1 MDAGRVS
8 VTRRSRRDDS
18 DRAAAADARQTR
30 HVSAGRGRASQGS
43 VSGKQGGTHSCG
55 SDLLSLLSR
64 LVSLLLLCSN
74 RPLQRPAVRQRERRE
89 AHKQTHEQQGDAYAG
104 TDHGGRG
111 TRGARRGG
119 LKWPAE
125 RRWQI
130 LIGEAD
136 EVAIPIRR
144 LHPVETETTML
155 VLALSPSVAA
165 KSSQR
170 PCKDASPFPTR
181 MHSGGV
187 VPLRSAVSCRCA
199 SFRSRACSSPFLPLH
214 LCCVLRAVC
223 ASAALGAAWG
233 SVATRCARSSRSQH
247 EERRPTP
254 TPDARATRHAETQRR
269 IAQRTARAEKRT
281 VTGDTAERAHSKANT
296 THWWSMTNENDIAD
310 AHRRRDTAK
319 RNSAVSAHS
328 VTRLCRTAA
337 AMSSSA
343 QLASPLL
350 DPSGAHGAD
359 KSGLA
364 VDGHGYH
371 AIVPV
376 STTAADGNDKF
387 GEYISRAKARANNT
401 LKVCCGLPH
410 RYTMLLCIMFLTFGS
425 YWCYDIPGS
434 IETQLI
440 LWFNNGSTDGSYT
453 KASNSLLYSI
463 YSWPNCILAFF
474 GGFLLD
480 KVTGVRRGAL
490 LFCGLVAL
498 GQLIFSLG
506 CQYKIFYLA
515 FFGRFVFGLGGESLT
530 VAQNTFTVR
539 WFDGKRLALAF
550 GLVVAFSRI
559 GTSVN
564 FVVSPK
570 LANSNDGVPLTVWF
584 GMGMCAL
591 SYIACMCASA
601 LDFWGEKKVEDQRQI
616 YMSTLSEEEA
626 VYVRRLDELAE
637 PVGDD
642 ISFKMITRIPGTAW
656 LLFLITAVF
665 YVVRNEAYTQ
675 SNCCSQLTRCSR
687 RSVLQPMFTKRPYN
701 VPLSVCVLTL
711 VAAGHS

>member
-1 MDAGRVS
+1 MAFLWVNVS
-8 VTRRSRRDDS
+8 PTSFPFV
-18 DRAAAADARQTR
+18 
-30 HVSAGRGRASQGS
+30 
-43 VSGKQGGTHSCG
+43 
-55 SDLLSLLSR
+55 
-64 LVSLLLLCSN
+64 
-74 RPLQRPAVRQRERRE
+74 
-89 AHKQTHEQQGDAYAG
+89 
-104 TDHGGRG
+104 
-111 TRGARRGG
+111 
-119 LKWPAE
+119 
-125 RRWQI
+125 
-130 LIGEAD
+130 
-136 EVAIPIRR
+136 
-144 LHPVETETTML
+144 
-155 VLALSPSVAA
+155 LSP
-165 KSSQR
+165 
-170 PCKDASPFPTR
+170 
-181 MHSGGV
+181 H
-187 VPLRSAVSCRCA
+187 LA
-199 SFRSRACSSPFLPLH
+199 SFLVFLLHRKRRACLLPL
-214 LCCVLRAVC
+214 C
-223 ASAALGAAWG
+223 AALGRCLCVPLAPLPLPLRPARLRLHRAPSLSSVTHDRAEDSGGAEQSRG
-233 SVATRCARSSRSQH
+233 SGAERARLLTAIEQR
-247 EERRPTP
+247 T
-254 TPDARATRHAETQRR
+254 TQREQPAAKQTDDR
-269 IAQRTARAEKRT
+269 RHEPAQRTAHWAQQDSAPHESRART
-281 VTGDTAERAHSKANT
+281 LTFSRLTATVRTLART
-296 THWWSMTNENDIAD
+296 PQ
-310 AHRRRDTAK
+310 RQPQPR
-319 RNSAVSAHS
+319 
-328 VTRLCRTAA
+328 TRLCSQPSA

-350 DPSGAHGAD
+350 DGGAHTGAGSD
-359 KSGLA
+359 KSGRRLS

-371 AIVPV
+371 AISPV
-376 STTAADGNDKF
+376 ADTSVSVGEKF

-401 LKVCCGLPH
+401 LKICCGLPH

-440 LWFNNGSTDGSYT
+440 LWFNDGNTDGSYT

-506 CQYKIFYLA
+506 CQYKIFWLA

-570 LANSNDGVPLTVWF
+570 LANSDDGVPLTVWF
-584 GMGMCAL
+584 GMGMCVL
-591 SYIACMCASA
+591 SYISCMCASA

-626 VYVRRLDELAE
+626 IYVRRLDELAE

-665 YVVRNEAYTQ
+665 YVVRGNAHKQ
-675 SNCCSQLTRCSR
+675 SCLAVQPHPASPDLLLTIMRLL
-687 RSVLQPMFTKRPYN
+687 SV
-701 VPLSVCVLTL
+701 LSVCLL
-711 VAAGHS
+711 GHSQLLSSCFRHDAEHRRHDLVGPRGTLHGHSELCRSVRRAAARLRCRGWKHRVCGRVEGD